1 MVLGTKKMATSM
13 DRIKYLTHAVTQT
26 ILQGLYVP
34 QSQLHLLLGM
44 HHILKI
50 IWNDVVGYWK
60 SCIRRSH
67 DNNLSFVKIKSGYH
81 HTTSDLNWIARF
93 PIPRNIN
100 INIMMPFMMEKN
112 VHNTKLPEYL
122 RSYWDEIMRQYV
134 YREK

>member
-1 MVLGTKKMATSM
+1 MVLGTKKI
-13 DRIKYLTHAVTQT
+13 DRIKYLTHAVTRT

-67 DNNLSFVKIKSGYH
+67 DNNLSYVKMKRGYH

-93 PIPRNIN
+93 AIPRDIN
-100 INIMMPFMMEKN
+100 INMMPSIMEKN

-122 RSYWDEIMRQYV
+122 RSYWNQIMRQYV